1 MITIVVNGNDI
12 VIPNLTNANVTVNER
27 NRVIID
33 MNDGYVFWDRKD
45 YRDENGEMYEPT
57 PEEIGY
63 SRWGSFSPTR
73 DFSTL
78 EEAVEADVPADQI
91 YGDTPDHET
100 V

>member
-1 MITIVVNGNDI
+1 MITVRGANI
-12 VIPNLTNANVTVNER
+12 VIPNLTNAEAYLNEN
-27 NRVIID
+27 NRVILQ
-33 MNDGYVFWDRKD
+33 MNNGYVFWDRND

-57 PEEIGY
+57 PNEIIY
-63 SRWGSFSPTR
+63 SRYARLSPTR